1 MAAEAFPRGAGHA
14 AEERLRTI
22 DPNVLGV
29 AFFISSEALFFV
41 SLIIA
46 FIVYRGRDLPEA
58 AGHLD
63 VARTAIFTVALL
75 ASSGTIMLAERQFKR
90 GSLGSA
96 RAWLAVT
103 VLLGLVFL
111 IGQGIEYFGLLRQ
124 NITPQSNLWATTFF
138 TLTGFHGLHVFV
150 GLIVL
155 SIILGVAL
163 AREVTQRRH
172 TALTAAG
179 LYWHFV
185 DGVWIVVFSL
195 VYLWR

>member
-1 MAAEAFPRGAGHA
+1 
-14 AEERLRTI
+14 
-22 DPNVLGV
+22 
-29 AFFISSEALFFV
+29 
-41 SLIIA
+41 
-46 FIVYRGRDLPEA
+46 
-58 AGHLD
+58 
-63 VARTAIFTVALL
+63 
-75 ASSGTIMLAERQFKR
+75 
-90 GSLGSA
+90 SLGGG

-103 VLLGLVFL
+103 VLLGLTFL
-111 IGQGIEYFGLLRQ
+111 IGQGIEYLGLLRQ
-124 NITPQSNLWATTFF
+124 DITPQSNLWATTFF

-155 SIILGVAL
+155 SILLGVAL
-163 AREVTQRRH
+163 AGEVTRRRH

>member
-1 MAAEAFPRGAGHA
+1 MAAEAFPREAGHA
-14 AEERLRTI
+14 AEERLRAI

-46 FIVYRGRDLPEA
+46 FVVYRGRDLAEA
-58 AGHLD
+58 TGHLD
-63 VARTAIFTVALL
+63 VGRTAIFTVALL

-90 GSLGSA
+90 GSLGGG

-103 VLLGLVFL
+103 VLLGLTFL
-111 IGQGIEYFGLLRQ
+111 IGQGIEYLGLLRQ
-124 NITPQSNLWATTFF
+124 DITPQSNLWATTFF

-155 SIILGVAL
+155 SILLGVAL
-163 AREVTQRRH
+163 AGEVTRRRH